1 MGEAAVAAVVTFLLQ
16 SIVSTESS
24 FMIRWKGL
32 DALLWII
39 KLILNSQHLVQSK
52 ARGGLKRD
60 RNKRAFLVGDSYI
73 TLVACRDRLSRNSV
87 AQVGLDKES
96 NI

>member
-32 DALLWII
+32 GALLWIF
-39 KLILNSQHLVQSK
+39 KLILNSQRLVQSK

-60 RNKRAFLVGDSYI
+60 RNRRAFLVGDSYI

-87 AQVGLDKES
+87 AQVGLDK
-96 NI
+96 